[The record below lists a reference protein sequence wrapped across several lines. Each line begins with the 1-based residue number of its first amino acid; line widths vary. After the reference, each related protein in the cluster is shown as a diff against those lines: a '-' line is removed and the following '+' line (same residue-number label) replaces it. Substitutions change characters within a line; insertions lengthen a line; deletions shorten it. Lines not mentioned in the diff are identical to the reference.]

1 MYSGLAV
8 RIMKE
13 FHVPLSKEVS
23 RILKYVEMKWET
35 VCDLL
40 LAAITITK
48 RETDL
53 HVANLAEWWIGMTST
68 WVH

>member
-23 RILKYVEMKWET
+23 RILKYVEMK
-35 VCDLL
+35 
-40 LAAITITK
+40 
-48 RETDL
+48 
-53 HVANLAEWWIGMTST
+53 
-68 WVH
+68 